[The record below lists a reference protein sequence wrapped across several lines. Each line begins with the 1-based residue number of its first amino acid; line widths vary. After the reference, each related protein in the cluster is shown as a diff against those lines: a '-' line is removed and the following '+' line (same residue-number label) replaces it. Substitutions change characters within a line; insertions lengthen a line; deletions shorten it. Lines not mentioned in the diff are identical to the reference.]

1 MISRIMIDAFIT
13 KIYFCEIR
21 RSFWGT
27 GFQTKSS
34 VSLSFRYLRNAISC
48 ADPEGDMGSE
58 PPPLKNHKNIGFLSN
73 TGPDP
78 L

>member
-1 MISRIMIDAFIT
+1 MIDAILA
-13 KIYFCEIR
+13 KIYFREIR
-21 RSFWGT
+21 MSFLGT

-48 ADPEGDMGSE
+48 ADPEGDRGSK